1 MLLSP
6 SLSHNC
12 LNSSL
17 PPRPVNPDDGPRVAS
32 SVLGRV
38 PQCYLVVSSKGDPYT
53 HMLIKLDGGP
63 RATRQL
69 RPSRRGSTGQAPPV
83 PMPLR
88 AVSLPRSPLPL
99 VPMVPRALSSPASM
113 PVPMPPWAVSPGVA
127 GAGPM
132 STPAYMPGP
141 LPPRAVAGSMDASIF
156 MGVDAPEDD
165 FLNGLFFDDFLE
177 PYNKKVRV

>member
-1 MLLSP
+1 MLVSP
-6 SLSHNC
+6 SLTHNC
-12 LNSSL
+12 LKSSL
-17 PPRPVNPDDGPRVAS
+17 LLRPVNSDDGPRVAS

-38 PQCYLVVSSKGDPYT
+38 RQCYLVASSKEDPCI

-69 RPSRRGSTGQAPPV
+69 RPSRRAQ
-83 PMPLR
+83 R
-88 AVSLPRSPLPL
+88 AVSLPPSPLPL

-113 PVPMPPWAVSPGVA
+113 PLLAVSPGVA

-141 LPPRAVAGSMDASIF
+141 MPPRAVAGSMDASIF

>member
-1 MLLSP
+1 MLVSP
-6 SLSHNC
+6 SLTHNC
-12 LNSSL
+12 LKSSL
-17 PPRPVNPDDGPRVAS
+17 LLRPVNSDDGPRVAS

-38 PQCYLVVSSKGDPYT
+38 RQCYLVASSKEDPCI

-69 RPSRRGSTGQAPPV
+69 RPSRRAQQ
-83 PMPLR
+83 
-88 AVSLPRSPLPL
+88 AVSLPPSPLPL

-113 PVPMPPWAVSPGVA
+113 PLLAVSPGVA

-141 LPPRAVAGSMDASIF
+141 TRAVSTGVAGSMDASSF
-156 MGVDAPEDD
+156 MGMDAPEDD

-177 PYNKKVRV
+177 PCNKKLRV